1 MQTGNK
7 SKKASVFFWILTAAV
22 MALVFFFSSQPAEES
37 AIQSNFVLEFLA
49 KIFGNIELSDYIV
62 RKTAHFSEFA
72 FLCFLFNWSFYFTC
86 GKTKRILSLCLT
98 SAYAASDEFHQMFVE
113 GRACEIKDWAIDTSG
128 AAAGLLA
135 FIVLLLIIKK
145 IIDRKKQYF

>member
-7 SKKASVFFWILTAAV
+7 SKKASIVFWILTAAV
-22 MALVFFFSSQPAEES
+22 MGLVFYFSSRPADES
-37 AIQSNFVLEFLA
+37 AMQSNFVLDLLT
-49 KIFGNIELSDYIV
+49 KLFGDVELSDYIV
-62 RKTAHFSEFA
+62 RKGAHFSEFA
-72 FLCFLFNWSFYFTC
+72 LLCFLFNWSFYFTC

-128 AAAGLLA
+128 AAAGLFA
-135 FIVLLLIIKK
+135 FIVLLLIVKK
-145 IIDRKKQYF
+145 IVDRKKQ